1 MAINSSRRYG
11 KPRFFGNRRGFA
23 LILTLALVALISVV
37 VVAFS

>member
-1 MAINSSRRYG
+1 MSINASWRHGRQ
-11 KPRFFGNRRGFA
+11 RFSGDRRGFA